1 MIINWLQEIWCEYE
15 ADLHSNKHFLSSVE
29 NKTWK
34 NFHACTTRDL
44 NAWPLQ
50 YRFFF
55 SFRPYFHYCSGS
67 VHYSKD
73 HFNSCLYPQFTYMI
87 FTVIYSSLNRFIWNQ
102 HNDQLPVGL
111 LAQLVKSHTGLN
123 FFQTLFS
130 LQLRQCSL
138 LQRSPS
144 HSSLYPQFTYMI
156 FIYSQ
161 SRNLVLGQ
169 ANNFF

>member
-44 NAWPLQ
+44 NAWPLR

-111 LAQLVKSHTGLN
+111 LAQLVISHPGLN
-123 FFQTLFS
+123 FFRPCFHY
-130 LQLRQCSL
+130 CSGSVHCCKDHL
-138 LQRSPS
+138 HIQVFI
-144 HSSLYPQFTYMI
+144 HSSHIWFSYI
-156 FIYSQ
+156 HSQ
-161 SRNLVLGQ
+161 EIWC
-169 ANNFF
+169 

>member
-1 MIINWLQEIWCEYE
+1 MH
-15 ADLHSNKHFLSSVE
+15 DLCD
-29 NKTWK
+29 TG
-34 NFHACTTRDL
+34 
-44 NAWPLQ
+44 
-50 YRFFF
+50 FF
-55 SFRPYFHYCSGS
+55 SFFRPYFHCCSGS

-73 HFNSCLYPQFTYMI
+73 NFNIHVFIYMI
-87 FTVIYSSLNRFIWNQ
+87 FTVIYSSLNGFIWNQ

-111 LAQLVKSHTGLN
+111 LAQLVISHTGLN

-130 LQLRQCSL
+130 LLLRQCSL

>member
-1 MIINWLQEIWCEYE
+1 MTSAIL
-15 ADLHSNKHFLSSVE
+15 V
-29 NKTWK
+29 
-34 NFHACTTRDL
+34 
-44 NAWPLQ
+44 
-50 YRFFF
+50 FF
-55 SFRPYFHYCSGS
+55 SFFRPYFHCCSGS
-67 VHYSKD
+67 VHDSKD
-73 HFNSCLYPQFTYMI
+73 KFNIHVFIYMI

-111 LAQLVKSHTGLN
+111 LAQLVISHTGLN

-130 LQLRQCSL
+130 LLLRQCSL

-144 HSSLYPQFTYMI
+144 HSSLYPQFTCMI

-161 SRNLVLGQ
+161 SRNLVLHVGQ

>member
-1 MIINWLQEIWCEYE
+1 MTSAIP
-15 ADLHSNKHFLSSVE
+15 V
-29 NKTWK
+29 
-34 NFHACTTRDL
+34 
-44 NAWPLQ
+44 
-50 YRFFF
+50 FF
-55 SFRPYFHYCSGS
+55 SFFRPYFHCCSGS

-73 HFNSCLYPQFTYMI
+73 KFNIHVFIYMI
-87 FTVIYSSLNRFIWNQ
+87 FTVIYSSLNSFIWNQ

-111 LAQLVKSHTGLN
+111 LAQLVISHTGLN

-130 LQLRQCSL
+130 LLLRQCSL

-144 HSSLYPQFTYMI
+144 HSSLYPQFTCMI

>member
-15 ADLHSNKHFLSSVE
+15 ADLHSDKHFPSSVE

-34 NFHACTTRDL
+34 NFHACTARDL
-44 NAWPLQ
+44 NAWPLR
-50 YRFFF
+50 YWFF
-55 SFRPYFHYCSGS
+55 SFFRPYFHYCSGS

-111 LAQLVKSHTGLN
+111 LAQL
-123 FFQTLFS
+123 FS
-130 LQLRQCSL
+130 LLLRQCSL

>member
-1 MIINWLQEIWCEYE
+1 MKLIFAVVNT
-15 ADLHSNKHFLSSVE
+15 
-29 NKTWK
+29 TWK
-34 NFHACTTRDL
+34 KLMPVQHGIWMHDL
-44 NAWPLQ
+44 CDTG
-50 YRFFF
+50 FF
-55 SFRPYFHYCSGS
+55 SFSRPYFHCCSGS

-73 HFNSCLYPQFTYMI
+73 HFNIHVFFWFSQSFN
-87 FTVIYSSLNRFIWNQ
+87 SSLNGFIWNQ

-111 LAQLVKSHTGLN
+111 LAQLVISHTGLN

-130 LQLRQCSL
+130 LLLRQCSL

>member
-1 MIINWLQEIWCEYE
+1 MKLIFAVVNT
-15 ADLHSNKHFLSSVE
+15 
-29 NKTWK
+29 TWK
-34 NFHACTTRDL
+34 KLMPVQHGIWMHDL
-44 NAWPLQ
+44 CDTG
-50 YRFFF
+50 FF
-55 SFRPYFHYCSGS
+55 SFFRPYFHCCSGS

-73 HFNSCLYPQFTYMI
+73 HFNIHVFFWFSQSFN
-87 FTVIYSSLNRFIWNQ
+87 SSLNGFIWNQ

-111 LAQLVKSHTGLN
+111 LAQLVISHTGLN

-130 LQLRQCSL
+130 LLLRQYSL

>member
-1 MIINWLQEIWCEYE
+1 MKLIFTVINTSWAVLKIRPEKIFMPVQHGIWMH
-15 ADLHSNKHFLSSVE
+15 DLCN
-29 NKTWK
+29 TG
-34 NFHACTTRDL
+34 
-44 NAWPLQ
+44 
-50 YRFFF
+50 FF
-55 SFRPYFHYCSGS
+55 SFFRPYFHYCSGS
-67 VHYSKD
+67 VHYRKD

-111 LAQLVKSHTGLN
+111 LAQLVKSHTGLT

-130 LQLRQCSL
+130 LLLRQCSL

>member
-1 MIINWLQEIWCEYE
+1 MKLIFAIVNT
-15 ADLHSNKHFLSSVE
+15 
-29 NKTWK
+29 TWK
-34 NFHACTTRDL
+34 KLMPVQHGIWMHDL
-44 NAWPLQ
+44 CDTG
-50 YRFFF
+50 FF
-55 SFRPYFHYCSGS
+55 SFFRPYFHCCSGS

-73 HFNSCLYPQFTYMI
+73 HFNIHVFFWFSQSFN
-87 FTVIYSSLNRFIWNQ
+87 SSLNGFIWNQ

>member
-1 MIINWLQEIWCEYE
+1 MKLIFAVVNT
-15 ADLHSNKHFLSSVE
+15 
-29 NKTWK
+29 TWK
-34 NFHACTTRDL
+34 KLMPVQHGIWMHDL
-44 NAWPLQ
+44 CDTG
-50 YRFFF
+50 FF
-55 SFRPYFHYCSGS
+55 SFFRPYFHCCSGS
-67 VHYSKD
+67 VQYSKD
-73 HFNSCLYPQFTYMI
+73 HFNIHVFFWFSQSFN
-87 FTVIYSSLNRFIWNQ
+87 SSLNGFIWNQ

-111 LAQLVKSHTGLN
+111 LAQLVISHTGLN

-130 LQLRQCSL
+130 LLLRQCSL

>member
-1 MIINWLQEIWCEYE
+1 MKLIFAVVNT
-15 ADLHSNKHFLSSVE
+15 
-29 NKTWK
+29 TWK
-34 NFHACTTRDL
+34 KLMPVQHGIWMHDL
-44 NAWPLQ
+44 CDTG
-50 YRFFF
+50 FF
-55 SFRPYFHYCSGS
+55 SFFRPYFHCCSGS

-73 HFNSCLYPQFTYMI
+73 HFNIHVFFWFSQSFN
-87 FTVIYSSLNRFIWNQ
+87 SSLNGFIWNQ

-111 LAQLVKSHTGLN
+111 LAQLVISHTGLN

-130 LQLRQCSL
+130 LLLRQCSL